1 MFFVFTKVKAQFPKG
16 KIGKLDTVSS
26 KPIYPKKVFIS
37 QHWSSMP
44 PYDTSRK
51 HITQKDSNEFTKP
64 RIIYHDLGI
73 SKEDSTRLAI
83 EIVKQ
88 DIADYLYLKF
98 KVIFNPIYIDTL
110 FNNGFK
116 IDTMEYFKLNT
127 ELAKE
132 IREKKKR

>member
-51 HITQKDSNEFTKP
+51 CRTQKDSNEFAKP
-64 RIIYHDLGI
+64 RIIYHNLGI
-73 SKEDSTRLAI
+73 SKEDSTQMAI
-83 EIVKQ
+83 EMVKQ
-88 DIADYLYLKF
+88 YIDDYLELKF
-98 KVIFNPIYIDTL
+98 KSMFNPIYIDSL
-110 FNNGFK
+110 LKNGFK
-116 IDTMEYFKLNT
+116 IDTIEYFKLKT
-127 ELAKE
+127 EMANE
-132 IREKKKR
+132 IRKKK